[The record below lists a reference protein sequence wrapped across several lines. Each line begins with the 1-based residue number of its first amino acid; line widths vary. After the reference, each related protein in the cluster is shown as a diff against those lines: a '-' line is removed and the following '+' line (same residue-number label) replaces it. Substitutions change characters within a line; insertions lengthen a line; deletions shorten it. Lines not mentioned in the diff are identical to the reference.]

1 MISSAIDLAEKQ
13 LQDGT
18 AASQVITHYLKLGST
33 REKLEQERIS
43 SENEVLK
50 ARVEAMLSSKRIEVL
65 YEEALNAMR
74 NYSGNFVPQEE
85 IKFLQKL
92 SDSISL
98 LAIHNLITDS
108 KRVKCYE
115 KLIKKIHNTLVKYA
129 KIQDSSC
136 VPTA

>member
-1 MISSAIDLAEKQ
+1 MIHTKENLAINISLGAFSPSLKSQ
-13 LQDGT
+13 LKFFD
-18 AASQVITHYLKLGST
+18 
-33 REKLEQERIS
+33 
-43 SENEVLK
+43 
-50 ARVEAMLSSKRIEVL
+50 
-65 YEEALNAMR
+65 
-74 NYSGNFVPQEE
+74 FVPQEE

-98 LAIHNLITDS
+98 LAIQNLISDS
-108 KRVKCYE
+108 QRVKCYE

>member
-1 MISSAIDLAEKQ
+1 MSKNNLTINVSLGAFAPSLKSQ
-13 LQDGT
+13 L
-18 AASQVITHYLKLGST
+18 K
-33 REKLEQERIS
+33 EF
-43 SENEVLK
+43 
-50 ARVEAMLSSKRIEVL
+50 
-65 YEEALNAMR
+65 
-74 NYSGNFVPQEE
+74 NFVPQEE

-108 KRVKCYE
+108 QRVKCYE

-136 VPTA
+136 APTA